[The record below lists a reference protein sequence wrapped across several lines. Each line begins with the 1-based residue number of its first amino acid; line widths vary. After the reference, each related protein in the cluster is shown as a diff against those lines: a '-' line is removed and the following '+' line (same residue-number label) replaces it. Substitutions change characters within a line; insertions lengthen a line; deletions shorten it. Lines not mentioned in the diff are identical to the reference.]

1 MDSFAPFYF
10 LVFISGGLAS
20 LLPERHHISSSICEK
35 RAGATCTRKTR
46 NRQLKGQSTVVL
58 LYTGTLDYGGSL
70 FDLSKK
76 TEPRVKRGK
85 ETWFGKIANIF
96 NRDAFGDEVWEELEE
111 LLVSADVGVETTS
124 KLLSKVK
131 QRVKT
136 ERLSEVSQ
144 IREALKEEM
153 VSLLSIP
160 QRANPIPEQSGESP
174 CIILVVGVNG
184 SGKTTSIAKLAYG
197 FTSQGKRVIL
207 AAADT
212 FRAAAIEQLKHWG
225 GKVGAEVIAHQ
236 PGGDPGAVAYDA
248 VQAGYSRHAQAVII
262 DTAGRLHTKF
272 NLMEELKKIKRV
284 VAKHDASAPHQVLL
298 VMDATTGQNGLA
310 QAKHFTE
317 AVNVTGIFLAKLDG
331 TARGGIIFAIYDQLN
346 IPISY
351 IGTGEELEDMALF
364 DAEVF
369 VNAIFS

>member
-1 MDSFAPFYF
+1 MFDFA
-10 LVFISGGLAS
+10 
-20 LLPERHHISSSICEK
+20 K
-35 RAGATCTRKTR
+35 R
-46 NRQLKGQSTVVL
+46 
-58 LYTGTLDYGGSL
+58 
-70 FDLSKK
+70 
-76 TEPRVKRGK
+76 TESAVRRSK

-96 NRDAFGDEVWEELEE
+96 NRDAFGDEVWEELED

-136 ERLSEVSQ
+136 DRLSEVSQ

-153 VSLLSIP
+153 ISLLSVP
-160 QRANPIPEQSGESP
+160 SSKPLASRHSDLERSEGEESP
-174 CIILVVGVNG
+174 QVILVVGVNG

-197 FTSQGKRVIL
+197 FTSRGKRVIL

-212 FRAAAIEQLKHWG
+212 FRAAAIEQLEHWG

-284 VAKHDASAPHQVLL
+284 VAKQDASAPHQVLL

-310 QAKHFTE
+310 QARHFTE
-317 AVNVTGIFLAKLDG
+317 AVDITDIFLAKLDG
-331 TARGGIIFAIYDQLN
+331 TARGGIVFAICDQLN

-351 IGTGEELEDMALF
+351 IGTGEKLQDMAPF

-369 VNAIFS
+369 VDAIFS

>member
-1 MDSFAPFYF
+1 M
-10 LVFISGGLAS
+10 
-20 LLPERHHISSSICEK
+20 
-35 RAGATCTRKTR
+35 
-46 NRQLKGQSTVVL
+46 L
-58 LYTGTLDYGGSL
+58 LYASTLHYGGDL
-70 FDLSKK
+70 FDLLKK
-76 TEPRVKRGK
+76 TELGVRRSK
-85 ETWFGKIANIF
+85 ESWFGKIANIS
-96 NRDAFGDEVWEELEE
+96 NRGSLGDEVWGELEE
-111 LLVSADVGVETTS
+111 LLVSADVGVETTN

-136 ERLSEVSQ
+136 DRLTEVS
-144 IREALKEEM
+144 RAKDALKDEM
-153 VSLLSIP
+153 VNLLTVRQPAHSSAR
-160 QRANPIPEQSGESP
+160 QNPDSP
-174 CIILVVGVNG
+174 SVVLVVGVNG

-197 FTSQGKRVIL
+197 LTLQGKRVIL

-225 GKVGAEVIAHQ
+225 EKVGAEVIAHQ

-248 VQAGYSRHAQAVII
+248 IQAGYSRHAQTVII

-284 VAKHDASAPHQVLL
+284 VAKHDPSAPHQVLL

-317 AVNVTGIFLAKLDG
+317 AVDVTDIFLAKLDG
-331 TARGGIIFAIYDQLN
+331 TARGGIVFAICDQLN

-351 IGTGEELEDMALF
+351 IGTGEKLQDVAAF

>member
-1 MDSFAPFYF
+1 
-10 LVFISGGLAS
+10 
-20 LLPERHHISSSICEK
+20 LLD
-35 RAGATCTRKTR
+35 
-46 NRQLKGQSTVVL
+46 L
-58 LYTGTLDYGGSL
+58 L
-70 FDLSKK
+70 KK
-76 TEPRVKRGK
+76 TEPGLKRSK
-85 ETWFGKIANIF
+85 ETWFSKIANLF
-96 NRDAFGDEVWEELEE
+96 NRDAFEDEVWEELEE
-111 LLVSADVGVETTS
+111 LLVSADVGVETTN

-136 ERLSEVSQ
+136 ERLSEISQ

-174 CIILVVGVNG
+174 YIILVVGVNG

-197 FTSQGKRVIL
+197 LTSQGKRVIL

-225 GKVGAEVIAHQ
+225 GKVDAEVIAHQ
-236 PGGDPGAVAYDA
+236 PGGDPAAVAYDA

-284 VAKHDASAPHQVLL
+284 AAKHNTSAPHQVLL

-310 QAKHFTE
+310 QAKYFTE
-317 AVNVTGIFLAKLDG
+317 AVDVTGIFLAKLDG
-331 TARGGIIFAIYDQLN
+331 TARGGVVFAICDQLN

-351 IGTGEELEDMALF
+351 IGTGEKLQDITPF
-364 DAEVF
+364 DAKVF

>member
-1 MDSFAPFYF
+1 M
-10 LVFISGGLAS
+10 
-20 LLPERHHISSSICEK
+20 
-35 RAGATCTRKTR
+35 
-46 NRQLKGQSTVVL
+46 
-58 LYTGTLDYGGSL
+58 
-70 FDLSKK
+70 FDF
-76 TEPRVKRGK
+76 VKRTESAVRRSR

-96 NRDAFGDEVWEELEE
+96 NRGSLGDEVWVELEE
-111 LLVSADVGVETTS
+111 LLVSADVGVDTTS
-124 KLLSKVK
+124 KLVSKVK

-136 ERLSEVSQ
+136 DRLSEVSQ

-153 VSLLSIP
+153 IGLLSIASSKSSAGRHFECLEGSP
-160 QRANPIPEQSGESP
+160 QV
-174 CIILVVGVNG
+174 ILVVGVNG

-197 FTSQGKRVIL
+197 FTSRGKRVIL

-212 FRAAAIEQLKHWG
+212 FRAAAIEQLEHWG
-225 GKVGAEVIAHQ
+225 EKVGAEVVAHQ

-284 VAKHDASAPHQVLL
+284 VAKKDASAPHQVLL

-317 AVNVTGIFLAKLDG
+317 AVDVTDIFLAKLDG
-331 TARGGIIFAIYDQLN
+331 TAKGGIVFAICDQLN

-351 IGTGEELEDMALF
+351 IGTGEKLEDMAPF
-364 DAEVF
+364 DAETF

>member
-1 MDSFAPFYF
+1 MM
-10 LVFISGGLAS
+10 
-20 LLPERHHISSSICEK
+20 
-35 RAGATCTRKTR
+35 KTIIE
-46 NRQLKGQSTVVL
+46 S
-58 LYTGTLDYGGSL
+58 GGSL
-70 FDLSKK
+70 FNLLRK
-76 TEPRVKRGK
+76 TEQGVRRSK

-96 NRDAFGDEVWEELEE
+96 NRGSFTDETWEELEE
-111 LLVSADVGVETTS
+111 LLVSADVGVETTN

-136 ERLSEVSQ
+136 GRLTEISQ
-144 IREALKEEM
+144 IKDALKDEM
-153 VSLLSIP
+153 VNLLTVSSSRP
-160 QRANPIPEQSGESP
+160 STSRHSEPYASCHSQPFALCHPDPERSEGEGSHLTQSKLRQESRHAQDRLREGEESNSTQGRLRKESP
-174 CIILVVGVNG
+174 KVILVVGVNG
-184 SGKTTSIAKLAYG
+184 SGKTTSIAKLAYDL
-197 FTSQGKRVIL
+197 TSQGNGVIL

-225 GKVGAEVIAHQ
+225 EKVGAEVIAHQ
-236 PGGDPGAVAYDA
+236 AGGDPGAVAYDA
-248 VQAGYSRHAQAVII
+248 IQAAHSRRAEVVII

-317 AVNVTGIFLAKLDG
+317 AVDITDIFLAKLDG
-331 TARGGIIFAIYDQLN
+331 TARGGIVFAICDQLH

-351 IGTGEELEDMALF
+351 IGTGEKLEDMATF
-364 DAEVF
+364 DAKAF
-369 VNAIFS
+369 VNAIL

>member
-1 MDSFAPFYF
+1 M
-10 LVFISGGLAS
+10 
-20 LLPERHHISSSICEK
+20 
-35 RAGATCTRKTR
+35 
-46 NRQLKGQSTVVL
+46 
-58 LYTGTLDYGGSL
+58 
-70 FDLSKK
+70 FDLFGK
-76 TEPRVKRGK
+76 TELGAKKSK

-96 NRDAFGDEVWEELEE
+96 NRGSFGEEVWEELEE
-111 LLVSADVGVETTS
+111 LLVSADVGIETTN

-136 ERLSEVSQ
+136 NRLSEVSQ

-153 VSLLSIP
+153 INSLSIP
-160 QRANPIPEQSGESP
+160 PYRPPAPRQSDAERSDGEESP
-174 CIILVVGVNG
+174 QVILVVGVNG

-225 GKVGAEVIAHQ
+225 EKVGAEVVAHK

-248 VQAGYSRHAQAVII
+248 VQAGYTRHAQAVII

-284 VAKHDASAPHQVLL
+284 VAKRDASAPHQVLL

-310 QAKHFTE
+310 QAKYFTE
-317 AVNVTGIFLAKLDG
+317 AVDITGIFLAKLDG
-331 TARGGIIFAIYDQLN
+331 TARGGIVFAICDQLN
-346 IPISY
+346 IPLSY
-351 IGTGEELEDMALF
+351 IGTGEQLQDMAPF
-364 DAEVF
+364 DAETF

>member
-1 MDSFAPFYF
+1 
-10 LVFISGGLAS
+10 
-20 LLPERHHISSSICEK
+20 
-35 RAGATCTRKTR
+35 
-46 NRQLKGQSTVVL
+46 
-58 LYTGTLDYGGSL
+58 L
-70 FDLSKK
+70 FDLLKK
-76 TEPRVKRGK
+76 TEPGVKRSK

-96 NRDAFGDEVWEELEE
+96 NRDTFGDDVWEELEE
-111 LLVSADVGVETTS
+111 LLVSADVGVETTN
-124 KLLSKVK
+124 KLLSKVR

-136 ERLSEVSQ
+136 DKLPEVSQ

-153 VSLLSIP
+153 VNLLNIP
-160 QRANPIPEQSGESP
+160 QSANSTPEQSMEFP
-174 CIILVVGVNG
+174 HIILVVGVNG
-184 SGKTTSIAKLAYG
+184 SGKTTSIAKLAYC
-197 FTSQGKRVIL
+197 FISQGKRVLL

-225 GKVGAEVIAHQ
+225 GNVDAEVIAHQ

-248 VQAGYSRHAQAVII
+248 VQAGCNRHAQVVII

-284 VAKHDASAPHQVLL
+284 VAKQDASAPHQVLL

-310 QAKHFTE
+310 QAKYFTE

-331 TARGGIIFAIYDQLN
+331 TARGGIVFAICDQLN
-346 IPISY
+346 IPISH
-351 IGTGEELEDMALF
+351 IGTGEKLQDMTPF